1 MPHLF
6 GGVGKRMRHV
16 DAVKLL
22 HPGGGEVLAADLYEV
37 AIDRG
42 FRYSEP
48 GGRRGNAAFE
58 EEEASILEG
67 SDDL

>member
-1 MPHLF
+1 MVHLF
-6 GGVGKRMRHV
+6 GGVGKHRRHV
-16 DAVKLL
+16 DAVKQL
-22 HPGGGEVLAADLYEV
+22 HPRGGVVLAADLYEV

-42 FRYSEP
+42 LRYAEP
-48 GGRRGNAAFE
+48 GGRRGDAAFE